1 MDKGGM
7 TEQIL
12 LTVGD
17 KITLQ
22 FKTRITAN
30 EHRGIIIEDDK
41 ACEAV
46 KNYLLPLTRSEQLEK
61 RWLVTFEEI

>member
-1 MDKGGM
+1 M

-12 LTVGD
+12 LNVGD

-22 FKTRITAN
+22 FKTRITAD

-41 ACEAV
+41 PCEAV

-61 RWLVTFEEI
+61 CWLVTFEEI